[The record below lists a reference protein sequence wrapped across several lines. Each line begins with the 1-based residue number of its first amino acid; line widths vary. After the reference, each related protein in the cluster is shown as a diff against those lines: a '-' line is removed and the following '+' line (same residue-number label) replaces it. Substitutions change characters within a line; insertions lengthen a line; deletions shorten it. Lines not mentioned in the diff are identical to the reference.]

1 MAAVVS
7 PSLYGGRPR
16 PAPVPARV
24 FRRRRLT
31 TAAVLVAVLIAVV
44 ALAGGTGRPS
54 PVLVAD
60 RLEVVQPGDTFWSIA
75 RRIQPGGDPRPLVD
89 WLVQRHGGAHLQ
101 VGERIAVPPGA

>member
-1 MAAVVS
+1 MMAAALLV
-7 PSLYGGRPR
+7 
-16 PAPVPARV
+16 
-24 FRRRRLT
+24 T
-31 TAAVLVAVLIAVV
+31 VLLGAV
-44 ALAGGTGRPS
+44 ALLPGPSRRS

-60 RLEVVQPGDTFWSIA
+60 HVEVVQPGDTFWSIA